1 MKLVCNPGIAVRSVL
16 DGQRGDFNSAF
27 GQLQPRPQG
36 RHQPMGCTKNPVG
49 CLCAS
54 LFYLESNMNTQ
65 SQTQTAT
72 TAAAAGN
79 GYFDSALYA
88 RAYLNE
94 IKLVDGKKGKKP
106 YCAINASI
114 VEAGADGKVYR
125 TIDLIVRGKPAKE
138 VLQRFRDRWPADRT
152 KREANPWLA
161 DINVGS
167 IRVESYRKRD
177 GATAAVLKGRLL
189 NIRALRIGQETVH
202 GEMPEVL
209 PQPLF
214 VAPCYINE
222 IKPDKGRMKV
232 SALDGLVSEPEYFSV
247 SLDYGENAI
256 IAELLAMGICP
267 KGYQHRTENPK
278 VFAVLEIG
286 SLEAAVF
293 TPNGSEPKAYAK
305 GKLGGIRYLKADSE
319 VIVDGKKAAA

>member
-1 MKLVCNPGIAVRSVL
+1 
-16 DGQRGDFNSAF
+16 
-27 GQLQPRPQG
+27 
-36 RHQPMGCTKNPVG
+36 
-49 CLCAS
+49 
-54 LFYLESNMNTQ
+54 MNAQ
-65 SQTQTAT
+65 NQAQTAAS
-72 TAAAAGN
+72 AAA
-79 GYFDSALYA
+79 YFDSVMYA

-94 IKLVDGKKGKKP
+94 VKLVDGKKGKKP

-114 VEAGADGKVYR
+114 IEAGAEGKTYR

-138 VLQRFRDRWPADRT
+138 VLQRFRSQWPADRT

-161 DINVGS
+161 DVNIGS

-177 GATAAVLKGRLL
+177 GSTAVVLKGRLL

-202 GEMPEVL
+202 GEMPEEL

-222 IKPDKGRMKV
+222 IRPDKGRMKV

-247 SLDYGENAI
+247 SLDYGENGV
-256 IAELLAMGICP
+256 IAELIAMGICP
-267 KGYQHRTENPK
+267 KGYQHRAENPK

-293 TPNGSEPKAYAK
+293 TPKGGEPCAYAK
-305 GKLGGIRYLKADSE
+305 GTLRSVRFLKADGQ
-319 VIVDGKKAAA
+319 VIVGSGKAAAA